1 MLPHPLTNFEIQN
14 CYRNEPKF
22 NGACSRNNFPKIKYE
37 TYITNN
43 DEYESIGAH
52 WIALYVKRD
61 NVLYFDSFGVKHIP
75 IEIRKFIENENIV
88 TNIYS
93 CILVIVAAYDSINFC
108 IGIIDF
114 MLKGKRSSEYTNLF
128 SQNEYEKNDK

>member
-1 MLPHPLTNFEIQN
+1 MN
-14 CYRNEPKF
+14 
-22 NGACSRNNFPKIKYE
+22 
-37 TYITNN
+37 
-43 DEYESIGAH
+43 
-52 WIALYVKRD
+52 RD

-93 CILVIVAAYDSINFC
+93 CILVIVFAYDSIMCRYFC